1 MNIFMVS
8 NIFILN
14 KTNNIK
20 VQTRNFTKQ
29 CFFSVIKNNTK
40 SKKKKKNVNKGLLIL
55 KKKIVSVDLIF
66 NKLFKIAIK

>member
-40 SKKKKKNVNKGLLIL
+40 SKKKKNVNKGLLIL